1 MYHVAEMV
9 RDAQRDMQERS
20 EGGGYGYG
28 YAGWIAYTPLP
39 FLYALTAQ
47 IVCTM
52 QRKAPDLVKRAAVG
66 ARDHL
71 ADAVTATHTRVVGL
85 RLSATRAGQVAFYR
99 VKVVAETAPLPAP
112 IAPVRSHVVVPVLHA
127 VEGVAHFVASDELPE
142 LYFVAKNAMRRR
154 FLLRHLVL
162 PPLGAVESVARYMV
176 ILPTQLVFPS
186 REEIELRTD
195 LLLDVSTSRVQA
207 IVDNI
212 YSATEVLDERWS
224 MVQWNIL
231 GRGPYERL
239 SRRRRAE
246 VVHSVDQRRRT
257 LASYY
262 KLYEF
267 MASIKLQNEML
278 YFDLLQTFPDS
289 AGVPVDRDEEVKKNA
304 ALAMAL
310 EEQEATAFPI
320 WFYRKLDVTSGN
332 GQLVPSGTNGH
343 GLGSNAANPMAPAGG
358 NGNGHGAAANGS
370 SIRGG
375 WIEFPAHETRRLER
389 KYRWYQQQKARWIK
403 QHGSLANGG
412 PLAPPSSIVLV
423 DEGRHEVCLETM
435 AMKPVYWP
443 ELEQIEVYRAVWLY
457 AQRNYGLAPYTPEAA
472 SALEDAFTYYL
483 AYYPKEQQRVY
494 EVESKKPRNRGWFGG
509 ARPIPQADI
518 DKQCTLSVPIDGDLV
533 EFKGPHDMVQ
543 YTRLLAGTTPFT
555 SKRRVYRGDPRIR
568 HDAATLQHWQESMQC
583 TEDGS
588 SVVAAESG
596 NDNHDDDA
604 DIKQDV
610 DHLVL
615 IVHGIGDALK
625 TIDLINVVTL
635 RSIIDCATNLRTLHR
650 EARTST
656 HFSSLNQEQHV
667 EFLPIEWH
675 SKLHMEDLDGM
686 IRDVTLPA
694 IPKLRELANDTVL
707 DVLLFMSPIFH
718 EVILNEVANEMN
730 RVVELFRARHSSWQ
744 DGRKKK
750 VSVVAHSLGS
760 IIAFD
765 ILNHQSVFQDKNG
778 EMPTPDGS
786 NGNVDTDDESSVG
799 VEEEETAGTEAEAQR
814 KVSPHLPRRG
824 SANHMSGKRRKR
836 RDASRPRTLVYVPRL
851 EFDVENLFCFGSPVG
866 LFLNV
871 RGQKIDRS
879 FSLPMCKRLFNIYHP
894 YDPVAYRIEP
904 IVNPVRAN
912 SKAAIIRTFEGK
924 LRFQYQLRNSFR
936 TMWQTLRQW
945 RRDFE
950 FDVAHAAHSIG
961 LVEEHA
967 VFQPGTR
974 SSALLSPLADVL
986 ALTSEARS
994 QSVAAAKQRRRSRS
1008 SPRRVTGA
1016 ADDETR
1022 DVDVYGRLCQGLPVD
1037 YSLQENEI
1045 EIANEYLFALTAHV
1059 IYWGNRDASLFMAQ
1073 KLVVDPADD
1082 EELAEDMFAA
1092 EEETIGELEELER
1105 EQHEEAIAIVEQEAV
1120 FHGEG
1125 GEVATHQPSTEKE
1138 EATAS
1143 SELSLSSGDE
1153 LEEKQSV
1160 PSMRRRRQQA
1170 RRLSAEEQA

>member
-9 RDAQRDMQERS
+9 RDAQRDMQ
-20 EGGGYGYG
+20 GYGYG
-28 YAGWIAYTPLP
+28 YGGWIVYTPLP

-47 IVCTM
+47 IARTM

-66 ARDHL
+66 ARDQL
-71 ADAVTATHTRVVGL
+71 ADAVSATHARAVAL
-85 RLSATRAGQVAFYR
+85 RLSATRGGRLVFYR
-99 VKVVAETAPLPAP
+99 VKVVAETAPLPGP
-112 IAPVRSHVVVPVLHA
+112 IAPVRTHIIVPVLHA

-207 IVDNI
+207 VVDYM

-239 SRRRRAE
+239 SRRRRDE
-246 VVHSVDQRRRT
+246 VVHSVDHRRRT

-278 YFDLLQTFPDS
+278 YSDLLQIFPDS

-332 GQLVPSGTNGH
+332 GQLIPSGTSGH
-343 GLGSNAANPMAPAGG
+343 GLGSSTVNPMPTTGVNSSG
-358 NGNGHGAAANGS
+358 SGAAANGS
-370 SIRGG
+370 AIRGG

-389 KYRWYQQQKARWIK
+389 KFRWYQREKARWIQ
-403 QHGSLANGG
+403 QHGSLASGG
-412 PLAPPSSIVLV
+412 PLTPPSSVVLV

-435 AMKPVYWP
+435 KMTPIYWP
-443 ELEQIEVYRAVWLY
+443 ELEHIEVYRAVWLY
-457 AQRNYGLAPYTPEAA
+457 AQRNYGLAPYTPDAA

-483 AYYPKEQQRVY
+483 AYYPKEQQRVF

-533 EFKGPHDMVQ
+533 EFKGPNDMVQ

-568 HDAATLQHWQESMQC
+568 HDAATMQRWQEAMES
-583 TEDGS
+583 TDDGS
-588 SVVAAESG
+588 SAADSSASTSG
-596 NDNHDDDA
+596 GTDDDA
-604 DIKQDV
+604 DIKKDV

-650 EARTST
+650 EARNST

-730 RVVELFRARHSSWQ
+730 RVVELFRARHPRWQ
-744 DGRKKK
+744 DGRRKK
-750 VSVVAHSLGS
+750 VSIVAHSLGS

-765 ILNHQSVFQDKNG
+765 ILNHQSVYQDKNG

-786 NGNVDTDDESSVG
+786 SGNVDTDDESSVG
-799 VEEEETAGTEAEAQR
+799 VDEEQETLGTDTEAQR
-814 KVSPHLPRRG
+814 KPSTSLPRRS
-824 SANHMSGKRRKR
+824 SANHMNGKRRKR
-836 RDASRPRTLVYVPRL
+836 RDGPRPRTLVYVPRL
-851 EFDVENLFCFGSPVG
+851 VFDVENLFCFGSPVG

-904 IVNPVRAN
+904 IVNPSRAN

-974 SSALLSPLADVL
+974 SSAVLSPLADVL

-994 QSVAAAKQRRRSRS
+994 QSVAAAKLRRRSRS
-1008 SPRRVTGA
+1008 SSGRATGA

-1022 DVDVYGRLCQGLPVD
+1022 DVEVYGRLCEGLPVD

-1073 KLVVDPADD
+1073 KLVLDPALG
-1082 EELAEDMFAA
+1082 EELAEEMLAA
-1092 EEETIGELEELER
+1092 DEEAIGEAEDLAS
-1105 EQHEEAIAIVEQEAV
+1105 EQHEEAAVIVEQEAV
-1120 FHGEG
+1120 FIGE
-1125 GEVATHQPSTEKE
+1125 EEEQAKRQPSAEKE

-1153 LEEKQSV
+1153 LEEKQSA
-1160 PSMRRRRQQA
+1160 PSMRRRRLQPSRVQ
-1170 RRLSAEEQA
+1170 AEEQA